1 MKKRNEKTKENL
13 DFISKE
19 FLTVKNIMSDSQ
31 NLLKSSVHYLHE
43 FEENSKK
50 NSEKYLKILKTK
62 KKVNQNLQ
70 IFIKTKEEKIFNLL
84 HEKADRL
91 KKKKRLESQILE
103 LTQNNREQNKKLENL
118 LFDHKTGFN

>member
-1 MKKRNEKTKENL
+1 M
-13 DFISKE
+13 
-19 FLTVKNIMSDSQ
+19 TVKNIMSDSQ
-31 NLLKSSVHYLHE
+31 NLLKSSVHNLHE

-70 IFIKTKEEKIFNLL
+70 IFIKTKEEKIFKLL

>member
-1 MKKRNEKTKENL
+1 M
-13 DFISKE
+13 
-19 FLTVKNIMSDSQ
+19 TVKNIMSDSQ

-62 KKVNQNLQ
+62 KKVNQNLK